1 MVTVLKAMQRYR
13 TTLKDRDLTRRQHH
27 TFAGEGWGRLE
38 RDEPSEVCP
47 LPTLLF
53 EPRDRAESCRDNG
66 AVVEFCC
73 DSGPGLKRPPPRE
86 GVCKP
91 QTPTSSAPTPFVGPC
106 RVPAITTP
114 QGLRPFKHV
123 TDLNQNWLLAP

>member
-73 DSGPGLKRPPPRE
+73 DSGPELWQKVVAKPPQNRVFAKNVPGNHPGKRAHTRENTRILSPPH
-86 GVCKP
+86 G
-91 QTPTSSAPTPFVGPC
+91 F
-106 RVPAITTP
+106 
-114 QGLRPFKHV
+114 
-123 TDLNQNWLLAP
+123 